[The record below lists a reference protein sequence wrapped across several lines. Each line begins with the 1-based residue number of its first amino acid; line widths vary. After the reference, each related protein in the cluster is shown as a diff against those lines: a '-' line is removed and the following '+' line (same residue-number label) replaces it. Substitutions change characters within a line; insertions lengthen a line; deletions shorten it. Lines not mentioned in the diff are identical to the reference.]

1 MTIKVTKGTADV
13 TFTSELSA
21 DGKSA
26 ILSFAG
32 DLAAADYV
40 VTVGDDL
47 TATVKCEASKIDSV
61 EITSDVV
68 AMNGVVGATATT
80 EGYAGYVVKNQF
92 GDDITSKVSVTT
104 HTSAKQVTA
113 SSGKLTFTWDVAPRL
128 NDVVS
133 VVIMCQGTDKSASKT
148 LKVSDKSTP
157 YAVETYG
164 VYNEDGKKL
173 NATNAT
179 TDEFYYLFR
188 VKDQYTNYMDPAD
201 VAKAIKGTS
210 GSTSM
215 YVNAAFGLTDLT
227 IDAKDPKTIKVDN
240 VKYVGYLIKQ
250 DDTNSIDAVAP
261 GTATIMLTPG
271 GSGNTV
277 TDTIAVENGST
288 VTNLTITVP
297 TSVPAE
303 AVSYLDFKAT
313 DADGNEVKDY
323 TTLSKITSS
332 NKRFTWVKRDGVTKI
347 QLDTYT
353 HGNDTISAGS
363 VVSTVFTLQ
372 NYTTTVV
379 TVNVLEKP
387 ILTAV
392 TKINGVGTAVI
403 SGNAIS
409 IPVAKLTGENQYGGA
424 VEVNDC
430 LDSSA
435 ATTLT
440 QDHVYL
446 MVVPEDDTNT
456 AFTNPATSYIY
467 KADKDATTTA
477 SAIVLG
483 KGDTFTVTGAGIG
496 TADYTF
502 KVVKALNP
510 TTVID
515 YKEKVSLVE
524 KNITAGSAYTFTLTS
539 TMENK
544 YKSYVVE
551 GPDAVYADVH
561 ASSGDPYTTSSNYLS
576 EVKVYGV
583 ISGGSKVKL
592 TEGTTGTGYTFK
604 IVPGANVSGGGISG
618 KIGAN
623 IAEAKITPSTPSV
636 EGSYTVVINQTGEEI
651 TKTVKVDTSGVGVKE
666 LKFIKSFQTSIQVGG
681 ATTTTPAAISGDA
694 ILAQLKGTDTYGF
707 ALKDTDGTTDKAV
720 QFADSSKKV
729 NEKVTVVFSDI
740 QRVPGSTGT
749 ITNNGGAAKDV
760 EISGV
765 TGDSCTVTIKAGD
778 KAIFTTTISW

>member
-1 MTIKVTKGTADV
+1 MEGMTIKVTKGNADV

-26 ILSFAG
+26 VLSFAG

-40 VTVGDDL
+40 VTVGDM

-68 AMNGVVGATATT
+68 AMNGVVGASGTT

-133 VVIMCQGTDKSASKT
+133 VVVMCQGTDKSASKT

-210 GSTSM
+210 VSTSM

-227 IDAKDPKTIKVDN
+227 IDAKDPKTVKVDG

-250 DDTNSIDAVAP
+250 DDTNSVSVVAP

-277 TDTIAVENGST
+277 TDTITVENGST
-288 VTNLTITVP
+288 VTSLTVTVP
-297 TSVPAE
+297 TSVASNSI
-303 AVSYLDFKAT
+303 SYLDFKAT
-313 DADGNEVKDY
+313 DADGNEVTDY

-347 QLDTYT
+347 QLNTGAITPDPAV
-353 HGNDTISAGS
+353 SAGS

-379 TVNVLEKP
+379 TVNVLEAN

-392 TKINGVGTAVI
+392 TKIDAGVATATL
-403 SGNAIS
+403 SGSAIK

-424 VEVNDC
+424 VEVNAC
-430 LDSSA
+430 LSTSASS
-435 ATTLT
+435 TLT
-440 QDHVYL
+440 ANDVYL
-446 MVVPEDDTNT
+446 MVVPEDSSNP

-502 KVVKALNP
+502 KVVKALNT

-515 YKEKVSLVE
+515 YKEKISLVE

-539 TMENK
+539 TTENK

-551 GPDAVYADVH
+551 GPETLYADTQ
-561 ASSGDPYTTSSNYLS
+561 SGDSNYTTSNDYLS

-592 TEGTTGTGYTFK
+592 TAGTTGYTFK
-604 IVPGANVSGGGISG
+604 IVPGANVTVSGTAIG
-618 KIGAN
+618 KICAN
-623 IAEAKITPSTPSV
+623 ITKAKISPSTPSV

-651 TKTVKVDTSGVGVKE
+651 VKTVKVDTSGVGVKE
-666 LKFIKSFQTSIQVGG
+666 LKFISPFQTSIT
-681 ATTTTPAAISGDA
+681 APASGTVSGDA

-707 ALKDTDGTTDKAV
+707 ALKDTDATTDKAV
-720 QFADSSKKV
+720 QFANSALKV

-740 QRVPGSTGT
+740 NRVPGSTGT
-749 ITNNGGAAKDV
+749 ITNNGGAAKDAK
-760 EISGV
+760 ITGV
-765 TGDSCTVTIKAGD
+765 SGDSCTVTIKAGD
-778 KAIFTTTISW
+778 KAIFSTTISW